1 MRTKYKSMCSSYDKL
16 LKYMEN
22 LMRNLDWYLEQIQKN
37 ESIFPVDSYH
47 TGMPMQKRIK
57 PTYVDEEGDIV
68 ERKKLLVDFDGTIH
82 KYSKGWADGTIYD
95 EPIDGAGRAIN
106 ILKDKYE
113 IIIFSTRASCKEQGG
128 NCINQIKN
136 MKQWLD
142 RYGIHYD
149 DITSEKIGAFRMID
163 DLAIPFKGN
172 WNDVLQEINTAEEE

>member
-1 MRTKYKSMCSSYDKL
+1 MCSSYDKL
-16 LKYMEN
+16 FKYMEN
-22 LMRNLDWYLEQIQKN
+22 LMRYLDRYLEQIQKT
-37 ESIFPVDSYH
+37 ESIFPMDSYH
-47 TGMPMQKRIK
+47 TGIPMQKRVK

-95 EPIDGAGRAIN
+95 EPINGAGRVIN

-113 IIIFSTRASCKEQGG
+113 IIIFSTRASCKE
-128 NCINQIKN
+128 NNDCASQIKN

-163 DLAIPFKGN
+163 DLAIPFKGS
-172 WNDVLQEINTAEEE
+172 WDDVLQEIDIAEEE